1 MKMKLVFATNNKHK
15 IEEIKEIIGDKI
27 ELLSL
32 SDIGCTDEIPED
44 FDTLEANASQKAFYI
59 YNKYKINC
67 FADDT
72 GLEIYALN
80 GKPGVY
86 SARYS
91 EDTDKDIP
99 KALRPE
105 ANIKKVL
112 NEMQGMNDRN
122 ARFRTVISLIE
133 NGKETRFEGIV
144 NGVIMREKHGEKGFG
159 YDPIFQPENYS
170 ISFAEM
176 PLDEKNKIS
185 HRGLA
190 IAKLIDF
197 LKKNN

>member
-1 MKMKLVFATNNKHK
+1 MQLVFATNNKHK
-15 IEEIKEIIGDKI
+15 IEEIKEIIGDTI

-44 FDTLEANASQKAFYI
+44 FDTLEANASQKAFYV

-72 GLEIYALN
+72 GLEISALN

-91 EDTDKDIP
+91 EDTDKNIP
-99 KALRPE
+99 KELRPE

-122 ARFRTVISLIE
+122 ARFRTVISLVE
-133 NGKETRFEGIV
+133 NGEETRFEGIV
-144 NGVIMREKHGEKGFG
+144 NGFILREKHGKKGFG
-159 YDPIFQPENYS
+159 YDPIFQPENYA

-185 HRGLA
+185 HRARA

-197 LKKNN
+197 LKHKY